1 MLTHKQLRAKALRDS
16 EVQSEFDKTREE
28 FALLDEFLKARTEQG
43 LTQAQVAEKIGTTQS
58 AVARMESGRGK
69 HSPSIA
75 TLSRYAE
82 ALDGKLEIRLVRQ
95 RGRRAP
101 GRRSADLPSAGV
113 AGLQSAINSAVKVH
127 ATRPVLPQPHAEFA
141 SFTKRELHELADA
154 LLACEPHAVQRC
166 VDFVVAETTGFGH
179 GRARAMM
186 CRRLKLRA
194 GPHSPHGPRGLHHA
208 AAGSRYFLGTV
219 QGPTEARAASRP
231 GANAGGLPRMPAECQ
246 AIRSAIRPVGSITP
260 GSCGFDLRGRS
271 APQTPRGL
279 ELPALLGTP
288 TRAPWPRSKRA

>member
-82 ALDGKLEIRLVRQ
+82 ALDCKLGIRLVRQ

-101 GRRSADLPSAGV
+101 
-113 AGLQSAINSAVKVH
+113 
-127 ATRPVLPQPHAEFA
+127 
-141 SFTKRELHELADA
+141 
-154 LLACEPHAVQRC
+154 
-166 VDFVVAETTGFGH
+166 
-179 GRARAMM
+179 
-186 CRRLKLRA
+186 
-194 GPHSPHGPRGLHHA
+194 
-208 AAGSRYFLGTV
+208 
-219 QGPTEARAASRP
+219 
-231 GANAGGLPRMPAECQ
+231 
-246 AIRSAIRPVGSITP
+246 
-260 GSCGFDLRGRS
+260 
-271 APQTPRGL
+271 
-279 ELPALLGTP
+279 
-288 TRAPWPRSKRA
+288 